1 MKGRVSQVRKK
12 ISYNIY
18 REKERRKRV
27 VLAGVI
33 LCFCALVISQ
43 MTALKIP
50 VVTAASASMAETELY
65 AKGAVLLDGESG
77 RVLYGKNHLEQM
89 PMASTTKIMTCILV
103 LENAGVDE
111 TVNVSGYAASMPA
124 VKLSMKKG
132 ESYTVRDL
140 LYSLMLESHNDTAV
154 ALAEHV
160 GKKLIGGEVAA
171 KNPSECSIEESKQAV
186 AAFAGLMNEKAK
198 EIGCE
203 NTWYITPNGLD
214 ATEQVTENDEVITKT
229 HATTATDLAR
239 VMRYCTWQSA
249 QSESFLQI
257 TGRSDYTFTANG
269 RSFSLVN
276 HNAFLNM
283 MEGAVSGKT
292 GFTGNAGY
300 CYVGALQQGD
310 KKLVVALLAC
320 GWPNN
325 KTYKWSDTK
334 KLMQYGLN
342 NYRYLS
348 LENEVFYYDEKML
361 PMLQVHNAATRDW
374 AYEVSEPISIR
385 SDMLPDYEGLLLTEE
400 EEIVV
405 EVDCIQEMQAPVKA
419 GQVLGEIRYLLGEEL
434 IKREKLVV
442 SRDVAEIDYKWC
454 FKQVTELYFGQWY

>member
-1 MKGRVSQVRKK
+1 MGVAGRRTSC
-12 ISYNIY
+12 NFY
-18 REKERRKRV
+18 RRIKWRNRV
-27 VLAGVI
+27 VLAGVL
-33 LCFCALVISQ
+33 LCLCMLAINQ
-43 MTALKIP
+43 MLSPELP
-50 VVTAASASMAETELY
+50 VVSAASVSIAETELY

-77 RVLYGKNHLEQM
+77 RVLYGKNHLEQL

-103 LENAGVDE
+103 LENTGLDE
-111 TVNVSGYAASMPA
+111 RVSVSGYAASMPA
-124 VKLSMKKG
+124 VKLNMKKG

-160 GKKLIGGEVAA
+160 GQKLLDSRIAE
-171 KNPSECSIEESKQAV
+171 KNASECSAEESKQSV
-186 AAFAGLMNEKAK
+186 AAFAGLMNEKAQ

-214 ATEQVTENDEVITKT
+214 AMEQITENGEVITKT
-229 HATTATDLAR
+229 HSTTATDLAL
-239 VMRYCTWQSA
+239 VMRYCTWESA
-249 QSESFLQI
+249 QSENFLQI
-257 TGRSDYTFTANG
+257 TRRSNYTFTANG

-348 LENEVFYYDEKML
+348 LEDGVFYYDEKKL
-361 PMLQVHNAATRDW
+361 PQLLVHNAATQDW
-374 AYEVSEPISIR
+374 VYEVVEPIGIR
-385 SDMLPDYEGLLLTEE
+385 SDMLPNYEGLLLTEE

-405 EVDCIQEMQAPVKA
+405 EVDCIQEMQAPVKT
-419 GQVLGEIRYLLGEEL
+419 GQILGEIRYLLGEDL

-442 SRDVAEIDYKWC
+442 SRDVEEIDYKWC
-454 FKQVTELYFGQWY
+454 FKKVAELYFGQ